1 MIPVRSEAGSDAT
14 ISAQEPELLPARALL
29 GWLSEKQ
36 ARGYLNAQR
45 RDAELTDDQ
54 RRAIAQAHARVAG
67 RPPFEGGAA
76 VVGPCPATLAGH
88 REALYAHRRF
98 SAMRNEGWEIA
109 IIDLERVC
117 VVQPMVFSH
126 PDPRVAARTDPGDMA
141 ALAKITLPIPDPQ
154 VLPYQVDSARN
165 VALLASSNPNL
176 RAVGFRAQQ
185 VDQGTLLGFV
195 IEVAASFVQAAE
207 FGGRF
212 VLTDGTHRA
221 VSLLKMGI
229 ARIPALTRKY
239 VHGEDL
245 RLAKSVLSAAT
256 YLGPRPARI
265 ADYWDPAVSAAISVP
280 RTKKLV
286 MIQAVEQSLV
296 DQ

>member
-1 MIPVRSEAGSDAT
+1 MPVR
-14 ISAQEPELLPARALL
+14 EPELRPARALL

-45 RDAELTDDQ
+45 RDAGLTEDQ
-54 RRAIAQAHARVAG
+54 RHAIAQAHAQVAG
-67 RPPFEGGAA
+67 RAPFDGGSA
-76 VVGPCPATLAGH
+76 VVGPCPAMLSGH
-88 REALYAHRRF
+88 RDALYAHGRF

-117 VVQPMVFSH
+117 VVQPMVLSE
-126 PDPRVAARTDPGDMA
+126 PDPRVAAKPAPGDMA

-154 VLPYQVDSARN
+154 VLPYQIDSAKN
-165 VALLASSNPNL
+165 VALLSSPNPNL
-176 RAVGFRAQQ
+176 RAVGFRVQQ
-185 VDQGTLLGFV
+185 TEQGTLLGFV
-195 IEVAASFVQAAE
+195 VEVATSFVQVAE

-212 VLTDGTHRA
+212 VLTDGNHRA

-229 ARIPALTRKY
+229 TRIPALTRKHM
-239 VHGEDL
+239 HGEDL

-256 YLGPRPARI
+256 YLGERPPRI
-265 ADYWDPAVSAAISVP
+265 ADYWDPAVSADILVP
-280 RTKKLV
+280 RKKKLV